1 MLKTQV
7 KKHVSRHTYTHTR
20 IYLVVFAL
28 SKEIA
33 NQKYIYVLTVNV
45 EIIVRIKFSLKIVA
59 VAVFGLIICKM
70 P

>member
-20 IYLVVFAL
+20 IYLVVFAI

-33 NQKYIYVLTVNV
+33 NQKYIYVLTFNV
-45 EIIVRIKFSLKIVA
+45 EIIV
-59 VAVFGLIICKM
+59 
-70 P
+70 